1 MLNATSTA
9 RHTLGIDIGGT
20 FTDLVALDLVTGA
33 CQTAKVLTTSANPQ
47 TGVAH
52 GLAELLPRIGGGTNI
67 ARVVHATT
75 LFSNAVIER
84 KGAKTGLIT
93 TAGFRDTLELGRE
106 RKYDIYDLFL
116 RFPIPLVER
125 SLRLETPERIG
136 ADAAVLTALDE
147 AATIAAADAL
157 AAVGVE
163 SIAIAFLNAHI
174 NPAHEQTVAALV
186 GERHPGLSITLSS
199 DVSREP
205 GEFERT
211 STAVINAFIKPLAGR
226 YIDGLVSVL
235 QASGIGAPLMLMLSN
250 GGLTHV
256 QEARRVP
263 VQLLESGP
271 AAGALSAALI
281 GGAAGEDRLLAFDMG
296 GTTAKIAIV
305 DNGAPEVAYRFEAAR
320 ERRFAPGSGLPVNL
334 TTVEL
339 VEIGAGGGSI
349 ARRDTLGL
357 LKVGPESASAV
368 PGPACYGRG
377 GTEPTVT
384 DADLL
389 LGYLD
394 PAGFSSSGLTIDVAQ
409 AASATERFGKALNL
423 SSQDAALGIHEV
435 VCETMARAAQVHL
448 AKKGRDP
455 RDYTLYATGGAA
467 PVHACAVAARLGI
480 SRVIIPPAAGVA
492 SALGLAVAPARV
504 DRTAAVGGLVN
515 ALTFSTLDATYRSL
529 EANAIAVVAASAGS
543 DSQNTARRLAELR
556 YAGQG
561 AVLVVDITQALT
573 ENDPALSITLAFHA
587 AHEQAYGRR
596 LDAVPVELM
605 TARITVQAPTVPEGL
620 RPRLSEPAA
629 TDAPERARPARMA
642 GWQVP
647 RDVPV
652 YTRSALAPNQTLTG
666 AAIIEE
672 GQSTTVLPP
681 NAALSI
687 DAAGNMVID
696 ITLADGAVAGGRAT
710 GTADLDDPIHLEILW
725 NRMIAA
731 VDEAAA
737 SLLRSAFSTVVRE
750 SYDFSCVV
758 TDANGN
764 ALAQASDSIPSF
776 IGTLPDTVKHF
787 IAAFP
792 PETLSPGDVL
802 ITNDPHMGTGH
813 LPDIS
818 VCRPLYSHGI
828 LVGFAAS
835 TAHAPDIGGKIRSPE
850 PREVYEEGLQI
861 PLLKLHEAGRPNQTL
876 LSILRK
882 NVRMADQVEGDLEAQ
897 LGALAIMERRFD
909 ELIATYQL
917 SDLTALSDAV
927 RKRTETAVR
936 QAIAALPDGRYGATV
951 QTDGL
956 ADTPLEIRVE
966 VEIKGD
972 AVHIDFAGSSDQV
985 PKAVNCPLCY
995 TRAMSSYAIKAALAP
1010 ELPNNDGAL
1019 QPITVTAP
1027 QGSIVNPLHPASVG
1041 SRVLTGHYIPA
1052 LVMDALAGIAPD
1064 RVLAGAGS
1072 PIWCVNINGSQPDGS
1087 SIAGLFFFNG
1097 GMGASAQGDG
1107 LSCVSWPSNISATPA
1122 EEIEHRLPIRV
1133 LKRALRKN
1141 SGGPG
1146 QFTGGQGQ
1154 EVELEYIGSKP
1165 GVVAFLA
1172 ERTKAPANG
1181 IAGGGV
1187 GAPGRLEIDGKSVDP
1202 KIQHIV
1208 QPGSRIVMAT
1218 PGGGGY
1224 GAAAMGGVGE
1234 QQVTPV
1240 LAPEDRP
1247 LREV

>member
-9 RHTLGIDIGGT
+9 QHALGIDIGGT
-20 FTDLVALDLVTGA
+20 FTDLVALNLATGT
-33 CQTAKVLTTSANPQ
+33 CQTAKVLTTPANPQ
-47 TGVAH
+47 AGVAH
-52 GLAELLPRIGGGTNI
+52 GLAELLPMIGGSTNI
-67 ARVVHATT
+67 GRVVHATT

-125 SLRLETPERIG
+125 SLRLEIPERIG
-136 ADAAVLTALDE
+136 ADAAVLTTLDE
-147 AATIAAADAL
+147 TATIAAANAL
-157 AAVGVE
+157 AAAGVE

-174 NPAHEQTVAALV
+174 NPTHEQTVAALIS
-186 GERHPGLSITLSS
+186 ERHPGLSITLSS

-235 QASGIGAPLMLMLSN
+235 QAAGVSAPLMLMLSN

-281 GGAAGEDRLLAFDMG
+281 GGAAGEARLLAFDMG

-349 ARRDTLGL
+349 AHCDTLGL

-394 PAGFSSSGLTIDVAQ
+394 PTGFSSSGLTIDVAQ
-409 AASATERFGKALNL
+409 AASAAERIGKTLNL

-504 DRTAAVGGLVN
+504 DRTAAVGGLVY

-529 EANAIAVVAASAGS
+529 EADAITVVAASAG
-543 DSQNTARRLAELR
+543 DDALTTARRLAELR
-556 YAGQG
+556 YVGQG
-561 AVLVVDITQALT
+561 AVLVVDITQALI

-596 LDAVPVELM
+596 LDTVPVELM

-620 RPRLSEPAA
+620 RPRLSEPATA
-629 TDAPERARPARMA
+629 DTPERTRPARLA

-647 RDVPV
+647 RDVPI
-652 YTRSALAPNQTLTG
+652 YTRSALALNQILTG

-687 DAAGNMVID
+687 DDVGNMVID
-696 ITLADGAVAGGRAT
+696 IAPADGARAT
-710 GTADLDDPIHLEILW
+710 RTADLDDPIHLEILW

-758 TDANGN
+758 TDAKGN

-787 IAAFP
+787 ITAFP

-897 LGALAIMERRFD
+897 LGALAIMERRID

-917 SDLTALSDAV
+917 PDLAALSDAV

-936 QAIAALPDGRYGATV
+936 QAITALPDGRYGATV

-956 ADTPLEIRVE
+956 TDTPLEIRVE

-1052 LVMDALAGIAPD
+1052 LVMDALAGIAPA

-1087 SIAGLFFFNG
+1087 TIAGLFFFNG

-1107 LSCVSWPSNISATPA
+1107 LACVSWPSNISSTPA

-1133 LKRALRKN
+1133 LKRALREN

-1146 QFTGGQGQ
+1146 RFTGGQGQ
-1154 EVELEYIGSKP
+1154 EVELEYTGSKP

-1187 GAPGRLEIDGKSVDP
+1187 GAPGRLEIDGKPVDP
-1202 KIQHIV
+1202 KMQHIV
-1208 QPGSRIVMAT
+1208 QPGSRIMMAT

-1224 GAAAMGGVGE
+1224 GTAAMGRSG
-1234 QQVTPV
+1234 
-1240 LAPEDRP
+1240 DNR
-1247 LREV
+1247 

>member
-1 MLNATSTA
+1 MSAASTPP
-9 RHTLGIDIGGT
+9 RHAPGPRHALGIDIGGT
-20 FTDLVALDLVTGA
+20 FTDLVALDLATGI
-33 CQTAKVLTTSANPQ
+33 CQTAKVLTTPRDPQ
-47 TGVAH
+47 AGVGH
-52 GLAELLPRIGGGTNI
+52 GLAELLPRIGGGSTI

-84 KGAKTGLIT
+84 RGSNTGLIT

-116 RFPIPLVER
+116 SFPTPLVEH
-125 SLRLETPERIG
+125 SLRLETAERVTNDG
-136 ADAAVLTALDE
+136 AVLTPLDE
-147 AATIAAADAL
+147 AGVNKAADAL
-157 AAVGVE
+157 VAAGVE
-163 SIAIAFLNAHI
+163 SVAIAFLNAHV
-174 NPAHEQTVAALV
+174 NAEHEQNAARLI
-186 GERHPGLSITLSS
+186 EARHPTLSITLSS
-199 DVSREP
+199 DVSREA
-205 GEFERT
+205 GEFERS

-226 YIDGLVSVL
+226 YIDGLVAVL
-235 QASGIGAPLMLMLSN
+235 ESAGVTAPLMLMLSN

-256 QEARRVP
+256 EEARRAP

-305 DNGAPEVAYRFEAAR
+305 DDGAPEVAYSFEAAR
-320 ERRFAPGSGLPVNL
+320 ERRFAPGSGLPVNI

-349 ARRDTLGL
+349 ARRDALGL
-357 LKVGPESASAV
+357 LKVGPKSAGAV

-377 GTEPTVT
+377 GIEPTVT

-394 PAGFSSSGLTIDVAQ
+394 SAGFSSSALAIDT
-409 AASATERFGKALNL
+409 AAAAAAAERLGNSLDMSGA
-423 SSQDAALGIHEV
+423 DTALGIHEV

-467 PVHACAVAARLGI
+467 PVHACAVASRLGI

-504 DRTAAVGGLVN
+504 DRTAAVGARVNGLN
-515 ALTFSTLDATYRSL
+515 HAELDRTYRAL
-529 EANAIAVVAASAGS
+529 EDDARRVVATSAGDTAS
-543 DSQNTARRLAELR
+543 TSQRLAELR

-561 AVLVVDITQALT
+561 AVLVVDITRSLT
-573 ENDPALSITLAFHA
+573 TDEPAAAITEAFHA

-596 LDAVPVELM
+596 LDTVEVELM
-605 TARITVQAPTVPEGL
+605 TARITVLAPTVPEGL
-620 RPRLSEPAA
+620 KPRLAELGEDE
-629 TDAPERARPARMA
+629 TPERARSVRLP
-642 GWQVP
+642 GWKASRNV
-647 RDVPV
+647 RVH
-652 YTRSALAPNQTLTG
+652 TRSALPTNLTISG

-672 GQSTTVLPP
+672 GQSTTVLPG
-681 NAALSI
+681 NARLNI
-687 DAAGNMVID
+687 DGAGNLVID
-696 ITLADGAVAGGRAT
+696 IDTAENQRAAR
-710 GTADLDDPIHLEILW
+710 GSSLDDPIHLEILW

-758 TDANGN
+758 TDAEGN

-792 PETLSPGDVL
+792 PDTLSPGDVL

-818 VCRPLYSHGI
+818 VCRPLFSGSV

-850 PREVYEEGLQI
+850 PREIYEEGLQI
-861 PLLKLHEAGRPNQTL
+861 PLLKLHEAGVPNQTL
-876 LSILRK
+876 MAILRK

-897 LGALAIMERRFD
+897 LGALAIMERRID
-909 ELIATYQL
+909 ELIATYGMTDLRDL
-917 SDLTALSDAV
+917 SQAV
-927 RKRTETAVR
+927 RARTEAAVR
-936 QAIAALPDGRYGATV
+936 EAIAALPNGRYTASV
-951 QTDGL
+951 ETDGL
-956 ADTPLEIRVE
+956 ADTPLEIKVE
-966 VEIKGD
+966 VEIDGD
-972 AVHIDFAGSSDQV
+972 AVRVDFAGSSEQV

-1019 QPITVTAP
+1019 RPITLTAP
-1027 QGSIVNPLHPASVG
+1027 EGSIVNPTHPASVG
-1041 SRVLTGHYIPA
+1041 SRVLIGHYIPA

-1064 RVLAGAGS
+1064 KVLAGAGS
-1072 PIWCVNINGSQPDGS
+1072 PIWCVNINGSNAGGS
-1087 SIAGLFFFNG
+1087 PVAGLFFFNG
-1097 GMGASAQGDG
+1097 GMGASASGDG

-1133 LKRALRKN
+1133 LRRSLREG

-1146 QFTGGQGQ
+1146 AFTGGRGQ
-1154 EVELEYIGSKP
+1154 EVELEYTGAKP
-1165 GVVAFLA
+1165 GAVAFLA

-1181 IAGGGV
+1181 IAGGRR
-1187 GAPGRLEIDGKSVDP
+1187 GAPGRLEIDGKPADP
-1202 KIQHIV
+1202 KAQHLI
-1208 QPGSRIVMAT
+1208 QPGGRIVLAT

-1224 GAAAMGGVGE
+1224 GA
-1234 QQVTPV
+1234 T
-1240 LAPEDRP
+1240 
-1247 LREV
+1247 

>member
-1 MLNATSTA
+1 MPSASELP
-9 RHTLGIDIGGT
+9 RHALGIDIGGT
-20 FTDLVALDLVTGA
+20 FTDLVALDLSTGV
-33 CQTAKVLTTSANPQ
+33 CQTAKVLTTPDDPQ
-47 TGVAH
+47 AGVGH
-52 GLAELLPRIGGGTNI
+52 GLGELLPRIGGGATI
-67 ARVVHATT
+67 ARVIHATT

-84 KGAKTGLIT
+84 RGSKTGLIT

-116 RFPIPLVER
+116 GFPAPLVER
-125 SLRLETPERIG
+125 SLRVEASERIANDG
-136 ADAAVLTALDE
+136 TVLTPLDE
-147 AATIAAADAL
+147 ADVKAAADAL
-157 AAVGVE
+157 VAAGVE
-163 SIAIAFLNAHI
+163 SVAIAFLNAHV
-174 NPAHEQTVAALV
+174 NADHEQIAARLIQD
-186 GERHPGLSITLSS
+186 RHPTLTITLSS
-199 DVSREP
+199 EVSREP
-205 GEFERT
+205 GEFERG

-235 QASGIGAPLMLMLSN
+235 EGAGVRAPLMLMLSN

-256 QEARRVP
+256 AEARRVP

-305 DNGAPEVAYRFEAAR
+305 DDGAPEVTYSFEAAR
-320 ERRFAPGSGLPVNL
+320 ERRFAPGSGLPVNI

-349 ARRDTLGL
+349 ARRDALGL
-357 LKVGPESASAV
+357 LKVGPRSAGAM

-384 DADLL
+384 DADML

-394 PAGFSSSGLTIDVAQ
+394 PGGFSSSALTIDIG
-409 AASATERFGKALNL
+409 AAGIATERLGDSLDM
-423 SSQDAALGIHEV
+423 SSDDAALGIHEV

-467 PVHACAVAARLGI
+467 PVHACAVAGRLGI

-504 DRTAAVGGLVN
+504 DRTAAVGARVNGLN
-515 ALTFSTLDATYRSL
+515 YTALDSTYRSL
-529 EANAIAVVAASAGS
+529 EEDARGVVAASVGDTPS
-543 DSQNTARRLAELR
+543 TSRRLAELR

-561 AVLVVDITQALT
+561 AVLVVDITTSMAAD
-573 ENDPALSITLAFHA
+573 DPAAAITEAFHA
-587 AHEQAYGRR
+587 AHENAYGRR
-596 LDAVPVELM
+596 LDTVDVELM

-620 RPRLSEPAA
+620 KPRLGELG
-629 TDAPERARPARMA
+629 DDEAPERTRAIRLP
-642 GWQVP
+642 GWDAP
-647 RDVPV
+647 RNVRV
-652 YTRSALAPNQTLTG
+652 HTRSALPANLTISG

-672 GQSTTVLPP
+672 GQSTTVLPG
-681 NAALSI
+681 NARLTI
-687 DAAGNMVID
+687 DGAGNMVID
-696 ITLADGAVAGGRAT
+696 IDNAENQRAAGGTSLA
-710 GTADLDDPIHLEILW
+710 DPIHLEILW

-758 TDANGN
+758 TDAEGH

-792 PETLSPGDVL
+792 PDTLSQGDVL

-818 VCRPLYSHGI
+818 VCRPLFSGST

-850 PREVYEEGLQI
+850 PREIYEEGLQI
-861 PLLKLHEAGRPNQTL
+861 PLLKLHEAGVPNQTL
-876 LSILRK
+876 MSILRK

-897 LGALAIMERRFD
+897 LGALTIMERRID
-909 ELIATYQL
+909 ELIITYGLEDLRDL
-917 SDLTALSDAV
+917 SQAV
-927 RKRTETAVR
+927 RERTEAAVR
-936 QAIAALPDGRYGATV
+936 DAISALPNGRYTASV
-951 QTDGL
+951 ETDGL
-956 ADTPLEIRVE
+956 ADTPLEIKVE
-966 VEIKGD
+966 VEIDGD
-972 AVHIDFAGSSDQV
+972 EVRIDFAGSSEQV

-1019 QPITVTAP
+1019 RPITLTAP
-1027 QGSIVNPLHPASVG
+1027 QGSIVNPSHPASVG

-1064 RVLAGAGS
+1064 KVLAGAGS
-1072 PIWCVNINGSQPDGS
+1072 PIWCVNINGSRADGS
-1087 SIAGLFFFNG
+1087 PVAGLFFFNG
-1097 GMGASAQGDG
+1097 GMGASASGDG

-1133 LKRALRKN
+1133 LRRSLRAG

-1146 QFTGGQGQ
+1146 RFTGGSGQ
-1154 EVELEYIGSKP
+1154 EVELEYIGAKP
-1165 GVVAFLA
+1165 GAVAFLA
-1172 ERTKAPANG
+1172 ERTRAPANG
-1181 IAGGGV
+1181 IAGGGK
-1187 GAPGRLEIDGKSVDP
+1187 GATGRLEIDGKPADP
-1202 KIQHIV
+1202 KAQHLV
-1208 QPGSRIVMAT
+1208 QPGGRIVLAT

-1224 GAAAMGGVGE
+1224 GAA
-1234 QQVTPV
+1234 
-1240 LAPEDRP
+1240 
-1247 LREV
+1247 

>member
-1 MLNATSTA
+1 MSNSPATP
-9 RHTLGIDIGGT
+9 RHALGIDIGGT
-20 FTDLVALDLVTGA
+20 FTDLVALNLETGV
-33 CQTAKVLTTSANPQ
+33 CQTAKVLTTPADPQ
-47 TGVAH
+47 AGVGH
-52 GLAELLPRIGGGTNI
+52 GIEELLPKIGGGATVV
-67 ARVVHATT
+67 RVVHATT

-84 KGAKTGLIT
+84 RGAKTGLIT
-93 TAGFRDTLELGRE
+93 TAGFRDALELGRE

-116 RFPIPLVER
+116 EFPKPLVER
-125 SLRLETPERIG
+125 PLRLEATERIASDG
-136 ADAAVLTALDE
+136 TVLTALDE
-147 AATIAAADAL
+147 ASVIEAADAL
-157 AAVGVE
+157 AEAGVE
-163 SIAIAFLNAHI
+163 SIAIAFLNAHV
-174 NPAHEQTVAALV
+174 NDAHERAAADSIAA
-186 GERHPGLSITLSS
+186 RHPDLSVTLSS
-199 DVSREP
+199 EVSRES
-205 GEFERT
+205 GEFERG

-235 QASGIGAPLMLMLSN
+235 RASGIPAPLMLMLSN
-250 GGLTHV
+250 GGLTHAE
-256 QEARRVP
+256 EARRVP

-305 DNGAPEVAYRFEAAR
+305 DDGAPEVAYSFEAAR
-320 ERRFAPGSGLPVNL
+320 ERRFAPGSGLPVNI

-349 ARRDTLGL
+349 ARRDSLGL
-357 LKVGPESASAV
+357 LKVGPRSASAV

-377 GTEPTVT
+377 GTEATVT

-394 PAGFSSSGLTIDVAQ
+394 PAGFSSSALTIDTS
-409 AASATERFGKALNL
+409 AADAAATRLGESLGMTGP
-423 SSQDAALGIHEV
+423 DTALGIHEV

-467 PVHACAVAARLGI
+467 PVHACAVAGRLGI

-504 DRTAAVGGLVN
+504 DRTAAVAGRVN
-515 ALTFSTLDATYRSL
+515 ALRYDDLDHVYRDL
-529 EANAIAVVAASAGS
+529 EEDARVVVAASAGKAEITS
-543 DSQNTARRLAELR
+543 TRLAELR

-561 AVLVVDITQALT
+561 AVLVVDITQALASD
-573 ENDPALSITLAFHA
+573 NPAAAITDAFHEV
-587 AHEQAYGRR
+587 HEHAYGRR
-596 LDAVPVELM
+596 LDAVEVELM
-605 TARITVQAPTVPEGL
+605 TARVTLQAPTVPAGL
-620 RPRLSEPAA
+620 RPRLGSQTETEA
-629 TDAPERARPARMA
+629 TERARDVRLPGWEAARSV
-642 GWQVP
+642 QVH
-647 RDVPV
+647 
-652 YTRSALAPNQTLTG
+652 TRSALPANRAIDG

-672 GQSTTVLPP
+672 GQSTTVLPG
-681 NAALSI
+681 NARMEI

-696 ITLADGAVAGGRAT
+696 INTAENRRAARET
-710 GTADLDDPIHLEILW
+710 SLDDPIHLEILW

-758 TDANGN
+758 TDAEGN

-792 PETLSPGDVL
+792 PETLAPGDVL

-818 VCRPLYSHGI
+818 VCRPLFSGDK

-850 PREVYEEGLQI
+850 PREIFEEGLQI
-861 PLLKLHEAGRPNQTL
+861 PLLKLHEAGVVNQTL
-876 LSILRK
+876 MAFLRT
-882 NVRMADQVEGDLEAQ
+882 NVRVPDQVEGDLEAQ
-897 LGALAIMERRFD
+897 LGALAIMERRID
-909 ELIATYQL
+909 ELIATYGL
-917 SDLTALSDAV
+917 SDLSDLSRAV
-927 RKRTETAVR
+927 RSRTEAAVR
-936 QAIAALPDGRYGATV
+936 DAIAALPDGRYSATV
-951 QTDGL
+951 ATDGL
-956 ADTPLEIRVE
+956 ADAPLEIRVE
-966 VEIKGD
+966 VEVDGD
-972 AVHIDFAGSSDQV
+972 AVRIDFAGSSEQV

-1019 QPITVTAP
+1019 RPISLTAP
-1027 QGSIVNPLHPASVG
+1027 EGSIVNPQHPASVG

-1064 RVLAGAGS
+1064 KVLAGAGS
-1072 PIWCVNINGSQPDGS
+1072 PIWCVNINGSNPDGS
-1087 SIAGLFFFNG
+1087 PAAGLFFFNG
-1097 GMGASAQGDG
+1097 GMGASASGDG
-1107 LSCVSWPSNISATPA
+1107 LSCVSWPSNISTTPA

-1133 LKRALRKN
+1133 LRRSLREG

-1146 QFTGGQGQ
+1146 AFTGGRGQ
-1154 EVELEYIGSKP
+1154 EVELEYIGARP
-1165 GVVAFLA
+1165 GAVAFLA

-1181 IAGGGV
+1181 IAGGGQ
-1187 GAPGRLEIDGKSVDP
+1187 GAPGRLEIDGQTADP
-1202 KIQHIV
+1202 KAQHLV
-1208 QPGSRIVMAT
+1208 KPGSRIILAT

-1224 GAAAMGGVGE
+1224 GAPS
-1234 QQVTPV
+1234 Q
-1240 LAPEDRP
+1240 
-1247 LREV
+1247 

>member
-1 MLNATSTA
+1 MSHASESPLRSP
-9 RHTLGIDIGGT
+9 RHALGIDIGGT
-20 FTDLVALDLVTGA
+20 FTDLVALDLATGV
-33 CQTAKVLTTSANPQ
+33 CQTAKVLTTPDDPQ
-47 TGVAH
+47 AGVGH
-52 GLAELLPRIGGGTNI
+52 GLEELLPRIGGGATI
-67 ARVVHATT
+67 ARVIHATT

-84 KGAKTGLIT
+84 RGSKTGLIT

-116 RFPIPLVER
+116 GFPTPLVER
-125 SLRLETPERIG
+125 SLRLETTERITNDG
-136 ADAAVLTALDE
+136 AVLKRLDE
-147 AATIAAADAL
+147 AAVIDACDTLVAA
-157 AAVGVE
+157 GVE
-163 SIAIAFLNAHI
+163 SVAIAFLNAHI
-174 NPAHEQTVAALV
+174 NADHEQKAAELV
-186 GERHPGLSITLSS
+186 RDRHPTLSITLSS
-199 DVSREP
+199 EVSREP
-205 GEFERT
+205 GEFERS

-235 QASGIGAPLMLMLSN
+235 QDAGVSAPLMLMLSN

-256 QEARRVP
+256 AEARRVP

-305 DNGAPEVAYRFEAAR
+305 DDGAPEVAYSFEAAR

-349 ARRDTLGL
+349 ARRDALGL
-357 LKVGPESASAV
+357 LKVGPRSASAV

-377 GTEPTVT
+377 GTEATVT
-384 DADLL
+384 DADML

-394 PAGFSSSGLTIDVAQ
+394 PAGFSSSALTVDI
-409 AASATERFGKALNL
+409 AAAGIAAERLGESLDMSSADT
-423 SSQDAALGIHEV
+423 ALGIHEV

-467 PVHACAVAARLGI
+467 PVHACAVAGRLGI

-504 DRTAAVGGLVN
+504 DRTAAVGARVNGLSY
-515 ALTFSTLDATYRSL
+515 TDLDRTYRVL
-529 EANAIAVVAASAGS
+529 EDDARAVVAASAGDAS
-543 DSQNTARRLAELR
+543 SISQRLAELR

-561 AVLVVDITQALT
+561 AVLVVDITASMT
-573 ENDPALSITLAFHA
+573 TDDPAAAITEVFHL
-587 AHEQAYGRR
+587 AHEIAYGRR
-596 LDAVPVELM
+596 LDTVEVELM

-620 RPRLSEPAA
+620 KPRLAEPGEDEAL
-629 TDAPERARPARMA
+629 ERTRAVRLP
-642 GWQVP
+642 GWDTP
-647 RDVPV
+647 RDVQV
-652 YTRSALAPNQTLTG
+652 HTRSALPANLTISG

-672 GQSTTVLPP
+672 GQSTTVLPG
-681 NAALSI
+681 NARLTI
-687 DAAGNMVID
+687 DGAGNMVID
-696 ITLADGAVAGGRAT
+696 IDTSANQRAAGDAS
-710 GTADLDDPIHLEILW
+710 LDDPIHLEILW

-758 TDANGN
+758 TDAEGH

-792 PETLSPGDVL
+792 PDTLSPGDVL
-802 ITNDPHMGTGH
+802 ITNDPYMGTGH

-818 VCRPLYSHGI
+818 VCRPLFSGSI

-850 PREVYEEGLQI
+850 PREIYEEGLQI
-861 PLLKLHEAGRPNQTL
+861 PLLKLHEAGVPNQTL
-876 LSILRK
+876 MAILRK
-882 NVRMADQVEGDLEAQ
+882 NVRVADQVEGDLEAQ
-897 LGALAIMERRFD
+897 LGALTIMERRID
-909 ELIATYQL
+909 ELITTYGLTDLRDL
-917 SDLTALSDAV
+917 SLAV
-927 RKRTETAVR
+927 RARTEAAVR
-936 QAIAALPDGRYGATV
+936 AAIAALPDGRYAARV
-951 QTDGL
+951 ETDGL
-956 ADTPLEIRVE
+956 ADTRLEINVE
-966 VEIKGD
+966 VEIAGD
-972 AVHIDFAGSSDQV
+972 AVRIDFAGSSEQV

-1019 QPITVTAP
+1019 RPITLTAP
-1027 QGSIVNPLHPASVG
+1027 EGSIVNPSPPASVG

-1064 RVLAGAGS
+1064 KVLAGAGS
-1072 PIWCVNINGSQPDGS
+1072 PIWCVNINGSRADGTPA
-1087 SIAGLFFFNG
+1087 AGLFFFNG
-1097 GMGASAQGDG
+1097 GMGASASGDG

-1133 LKRALRKN
+1133 IRRSLREG

-1146 QFTGGQGQ
+1146 AFTGGRGQ
-1154 EVELEYIGSKP
+1154 EVELEYTGSKP
-1165 GVVAFLA
+1165 GAVAFLA

-1181 IAGGGV
+1181 IAGGGK
-1187 GAPGRLEIDGKSVDP
+1187 GAPGRLEIDGKPADP
-1202 KIQHIV
+1202 KAQHLI
-1208 QPGSRIVMAT
+1208 QPGSRIVLAT

-1224 GAAAMGGVGE
+1224 GV
-1234 QQVTPV
+1234 V
-1240 LAPEDRP
+1240 
-1247 LREV
+1247 

>member
-1 MLNATSTA
+1 MAPTSSPPLHA
-9 RHTLGIDIGGT
+9 LGIDIGGT
-20 FTDLVALDLVTGA
+20 FTDLVALDLSTGI
-33 CQTAKVLTTSANPQ
+33 CQTAKVLTTPEDPQ
-47 TGVAH
+47 AGVGN
-52 GLAELLPRIGGGTNI
+52 GLGDLTDRIGGGGNV

-75 LFSNAVIER
+75 LFSNALIER
-84 KGAKTGLIT
+84 RGATTGLIT
-93 TAGFRDTLELGRE
+93 TEGFRDTLELGRE

-116 RFPIPLVER
+116 GFPAPLVER
-125 SLRLETPERIG
+125 SMRLEAAERISTTG
-136 ADAAVLTALDE
+136 AVLTPLDE
-147 AATIAAADAL
+147 AGVIAAADAL
-157 AAVGVE
+157 VADGVE
-163 SIAIAFLNAHI
+163 SVAIAFLNAHI
-174 NPAHEQTVAALV
+174 NSEHEERAAALIQS
-186 GERHPGLSITLSS
+186 RHPTLSLTLSS
-199 DVSREP
+199 DVSRES

-235 QASGIGAPLMLMLSN
+235 RNAGISAPLMLMLSN

-256 QEARRVP
+256 DEARRVP

-305 DNGAPEVAYRFEAAR
+305 DDGAPEVTFSFEAAL
-320 ERRFAPGSGLPVNL
+320 ERRFAPGSGLPVNI

-349 ARRDTLGL
+349 ASRDALGL
-357 LKVGPESASAV
+357 LKVGPRSASSV

-377 GTEPTVT
+377 GIEPTVT

-394 PAGFSSSGLTIDVAQ
+394 PAGFSSSALTIDVN
-409 AASATERFGKALNL
+409 AARTAAEHLGARLEMTGPAT
-423 SSQDAALGIHEV
+423 ALGIHEV

-467 PVHACAVAARLGI
+467 PVHACAVAGRLGI

-504 DRTAAVGGLVN
+504 DRTASVGGHVL
-515 ALTFSTLDATYRSL
+515 TLDYSVLNQTYAAL
-529 EANAIAVVAASAGS
+529 EADASKVVVASAGDAKS
-543 DSQNTARRLAELR
+543 TSRRFAELR

-573 ENDPALSITLAFHA
+573 ESLPAAAITEAFHA
-587 AHEQAYGRR
+587 AHEHAYGRR
-596 LDAVPVELM
+596 LDSVAVELM
-605 TARITVQAPTVPEGL
+605 TARITVQAPTVSQDL
-620 RPRLSEPAA
+620 KPRLAEAGSDE
-629 TDAPERARPARMA
+629 TPERARPVRLPGWDNARA
-642 GWQVP
+642 V
-647 RDVPV
+647 RVH
-652 YTRSALAPNQTLTG
+652 TRSALPTNLTISG

-672 GQSTTVLPP
+672 GQSTTVLPA
-681 NAALSI
+681 NACMTI
-687 DAAGNMVID
+687 DGAGNMVID
-696 ITLADGAVAGGRAT
+696 INTDENRRA
-710 GTADLDDPIHLEILW
+710 AAMARLDDPIHLEILW

-758 TDANGN
+758 TDTDGN

-792 PETLSPGDVL
+792 AETLAPGDVL

-813 LPDIS
+813 LPDIC
-818 VCRPLYSHGI
+818 VCRPLFSGTT

-850 PREVYEEGLQI
+850 PREIYEEGLQI
-861 PLLKLHEAGRPNQTL
+861 PLLKLYDAGVANQTL
-876 LSILRK
+876 LAILRK

-897 LGALAIMERRFD
+897 LGALAIMERRIN
-909 ELIATYQL
+909 ELIATYGLPDLKDL
-917 SDLTALSDAV
+917 SRAV
-927 RKRTETAVR
+927 RDRTEAAVR
-936 QAIAALPDGRYGATV
+936 DAITALPDGRYTAAV

-956 ADTPLEIRVE
+956 ADTPLEIKVE
-966 VEIKGD
+966 VEIEGD
-972 AVHIDFAGSSDQV
+972 EVRIDFAGSSDQV
-985 PKAVNCPLCY
+985 AKAVNCPLCY

-1019 QPITVTAP
+1019 RPITLTAP
-1027 QGSIVNPLHPASVG
+1027 EGSIVNPLHPASVG

-1064 RVLAGAGS
+1064 KVLAGAGS
-1072 PIWCVNINGSQPDGS
+1072 PIWCVNINGSKPDGS
-1087 SIAGLFFFNG
+1087 PVAGLFFFNG
-1097 GMGASAQGDG
+1097 GMGASASEDG

-1133 LKRALRKN
+1133 LRRTLREG

-1146 QFTGGQGQ
+1146 QFVGGRGQ
-1154 EVELEYIGSKP
+1154 EVELEYIGAKP
-1165 GVVAFLA
+1165 GAVAFLA

-1181 IAGGGV
+1181 IAGGGQGAV
-1187 GAPGRLEIDGKSVDP
+1187 GKLEIDGKRADP
-1202 KIQHIV
+1202 KAQHLV
-1208 QPGSRIVMAT
+1208 QPGSRIVLAT

-1224 GAAAMGGVGE
+1224 GVA
-1234 QQVTPV
+1234 
-1240 LAPEDRP
+1240 
-1247 LREV
+1247 

>member
-1 MLNATSTA
+1 MSDTPATS
-9 RHTLGIDIGGT
+9 RHALGIDIGGT
-20 FTDLVALDLVTGA
+20 FTDLVALNLETGI
-33 CQTAKVLTTSANPQ
+33 CQTAKVLTTPADPQ
-47 TGVAH
+47 AGVGH
-52 GLAELLPRIGGGTNI
+52 GIEELLPKIGGGGSVV
-67 ARVVHATT
+67 RVVHATT

-84 KGAKTGLIT
+84 RGAKTGLIT
-93 TAGFRDTLELGRE
+93 TEGFRDVLELGRE

-116 RFPIPLVER
+116 EFPAPLVEPA
-125 SLRLETPERIG
+125 LRLEAKERIASDG
-136 ADAAVLTALDE
+136 EVLTPLDE
-147 AATIAAADAL
+147 AGVITAADRLVEA
-157 AAVGVE
+157 GVE
-163 SIAIAFLNAHI
+163 SVAIAFLNAHV
-174 NPAHEQTVAALV
+174 NDTHERAAADLITA
-186 GERHPGLSITLSS
+186 RHPGLSVTLSS
-199 DVSREP
+199 EVSRES
-205 GEFERT
+205 GEFERG
-211 STAVINAFIKPLAGR
+211 STAAINAFIKPLAGR

-235 QASGIGAPLMLMLSN
+235 RDAGVGAPLMLMLSN
-250 GGLTHV
+250 GGLTHAE
-256 QEARRVP
+256 EARRVP

-305 DNGAPEVAYRFEAAR
+305 DDGAPEVAYSFEAAR
-320 ERRFAPGSGLPVNL
+320 ERRFAPGSGLPVNI

-349 ARRDTLGL
+349 ARRDPLGL
-357 LKVGPESASAV
+357 LKVGPRSASAV

-394 PAGFSSSGLTIDVAQ
+394 PAGFSSSALTIDVG
-409 AASATERFGKALNL
+409 AADTAAARLGESLDMTSADT
-423 SSQDAALGIHEV
+423 ALGIHEV

-467 PVHACAVAARLGI
+467 PVHACAVAGRLGI

-504 DRTAAVGGLVN
+504 DRTAAVAGRVN
-515 ALTFSTLDATYRSL
+515 ALRLADLERIYQKLENDAGK
-529 EANAIAVVAASAGS
+529 VVKASAG
-543 DSQNTARRLAELR
+543 NTEATSTRLAELR

-561 AVLVVDITQALT
+561 AVLVVDITQCLAAS
-573 ENDPALSITLAFHA
+573 DPAAAITEAFHN
-587 AHEQAYGRR
+587 AHENAYGRR
-596 LDAVPVELM
+596 LDAVEVELM
-605 TARITVQAPTVPEGL
+605 TARVSVQAPTVPAGL
-620 RPRLSEPAA
+620 QPRLGEQGDDEAA
-629 TDAPERARPARMA
+629 ERAREVRLP
-642 GWQVP
+642 GWDGP
-647 RDVPV
+647 RPV
-652 YTRSALAPNQTLTG
+652 RVHTRSALPANLKING
-666 AAIIEE
+666 AAVIEE
-672 GQSTTVLPP
+672 GQSTTVLPDG
-681 NAALSI
+681 ARMTI
-687 DAAGNMVID
+687 DAASNMVID
-696 ITLADGAVAGGRAT
+696 INAATRAGASRDT
-710 GTADLDDPIHLEILW
+710 SLENPIHLEILW

-758 TDANGN
+758 TDAEGH

-792 PETLSPGDVL
+792 PETLAPGDVL

-818 VCRPLYSHGI
+818 VCRPLFSGETLI
-828 LVGFAAS
+828 GFAAS

-850 PREVYEEGLQI
+850 PREIFEEGLQI
-861 PLLKLHEAGRPNQTL
+861 PLLKLHEAGVPNQTL
-876 LSILRK
+876 MAFLRT
-882 NVRMADQVEGDLEAQ
+882 NVRVPDQVEGDLEAQ
-897 LGALAIMERRFD
+897 LGALAIMERRMD
-909 ELIATYQL
+909 ELIKTYGLTDLAEL
-917 SDLTALSDAV
+917 SRAV
-927 RKRTETAVR
+927 CTRTETAVR
-936 QAIAALPDGRYGATV
+936 GAIAALPDGRYAASVT
-951 QTDGL
+951 TDGL
-956 ADTPLEIRVE
+956 ADVPLEIKVE
-966 VEIKGD
+966 VEVAGD
-972 AVHIDFAGSSDQV
+972 EVRIDFAGSSEQV

-1019 QPITVTAP
+1019 RPISLTAP
-1027 QGSIVNPLHPASVG
+1027 EGSIVNPLHPASVG

-1064 RVLAGAGS
+1064 KVLAGAGS
-1072 PIWCVNINGSQPDGS
+1072 PIWCVNINGSNPDGS
-1087 SIAGLFFFNG
+1087 PAAGLFFFNG
-1097 GMGASAQGDG
+1097 GMGASASGDG
-1107 LSCVSWPSNISATPA
+1107 LSCVSWPSNISTTPA

-1133 LKRALRKN
+1133 LRRSLREG

-1146 QFTGGQGQ
+1146 AFTGGRGQ
-1154 EVELEYIGSKP
+1154 EVELEYIGARP
-1165 GVVAFLA
+1165 GAVAFLA

-1181 IAGGGV
+1181 IAGGGQ
-1187 GAPGRLEIDGKSVDP
+1187 GAPGRLEIDGKTADP
-1202 KIQHIV
+1202 KAQHLV
-1208 QPGSRIVMAT
+1208 NPGSRIVLAT

-1224 GAAAMGGVGE
+1224 GAA
-1234 QQVTPV
+1234 
-1240 LAPEDRP
+1240 
-1247 LREV
+1247 

>member
-1 MLNATSTA
+1 MPDTPTPP
-9 RHTLGIDIGGT
+9 RHALGIDIGGT
-20 FTDLVALDLVTGA
+20 FTDLVALDLATGI
-33 CQTAKVLTTSANPQ
+33 CQTAKVLTTPDDPQ
-47 TGVAH
+47 AGVGH
-52 GLAELLPRIGGGTNI
+52 GITELLPGIGGGATI

-84 KGAKTGLIT
+84 RGAKTALIT
-93 TAGFRDTLELGRE
+93 TMGFRDTLELGRE

-116 RFPIPLVER
+116 SFPSPLVER
-125 SLRLETPERIG
+125 SMRLETAERIA
-136 ADAAVLTALDE
+136 ADGTILTPLDE
-147 AATIAAADAL
+147 AGVVEAADKL
-157 AAVGVE
+157 VAAGAE
-163 SIAIAFLNAHI
+163 SIAVAFLNAHVDSR
-174 NPAHEQTVAALV
+174 HEERAGTLIRS
-186 GERHPGLSITLSS
+186 RHPDLSVTLSS
-199 DVSREP
+199 EVSRES

-235 QASGIGAPLMLMLSN
+235 RSAGVTAPLMLMLSN

-256 QEARRVP
+256 EEARRVP

-281 GGAAGEDRLLAFDMG
+281 GGAAGENRLLAFDMG

-305 DNGAPEVAYRFEAAR
+305 DDGAPEVAYSFEAAR
-320 ERRFAPGSGLPVNL
+320 ERRFAPGSGLPVNI

-357 LKVGPESASAV
+357 LKVGPRSASAV

-384 DADLL
+384 DADML

-394 PAGFSSSGLTIDVAQ
+394 PAGFSSSALTIDVD
-409 AASATERFGKALNL
+409 AARVAAERLGDSLEMTGPAT
-423 SSQDAALGIHEV
+423 ALGIHEV

-467 PVHACAVAARLGI
+467 PVHACAVAGRLGI

-492 SALGLAVAPARV
+492 SALGLAVAPARA
-504 DRTAAVGGLVN
+504 DRTAAVGARVHGLSFTELN
-515 ALTFSTLDATYRSL
+515 RTYEALEDDARK
-529 EANAIAVVAASAGS
+529 VVVASAGDAVS
-543 DSQNTARRLAELR
+543 TTQRLAELR

-561 AVLVVDITQALT
+561 AVLVVDITSSLKQA
-573 ENDPALSITLAFHA
+573 DPAATITEAFHV
-587 AHEQAYGRR
+587 AHEHAYGRR
-596 LDAVPVELM
+596 LDSVPVELM
-605 TARITVQAPTVPEGL
+605 TARITMQAPTVPSGL
-620 RPRLSEPAA
+620 TPRLAEPGED
-629 TDAPERARPARMA
+629 DAPERARPVRLPGWEDARA
-642 GWQVP
+642 V
-647 RDVPV
+647 RVH
-652 YTRSALAPNQTLTG
+652 TRSALPANLTISG

-672 GQSTTVLPP
+672 GQSTTVLPTK
-681 NAALSI
+681 ARLTI
-687 DAAGNMVID
+687 DGAGNMVID
-696 ITLADGAVAGGRAT
+696 IDTTDNQRAAAST
-710 GTADLDDPIHLEILW
+710 SLDDPIHLEILW

-758 TDANGN
+758 TDAEGF

-818 VCRPLYSHGI
+818 VCRPLFSGSA

-850 PREVYEEGLQI
+850 PREIYEEGLQI
-861 PLLKLHEAGRPNQTL
+861 PLLKLHEAGVPNQTL
-876 LSILRK
+876 MAILRK

-897 LGALAIMERRFD
+897 LGALAIMERRID
-909 ELIATYQL
+909 ELIATYGLTDL
-917 SDLTALSDAV
+917 SELSSAV
-927 RKRTETAVR
+927 RERTEAAVR
-936 QAIAALPDGRYGATV
+936 QAITALPDGHYAARV
-951 QTDGL
+951 ETDGL
-956 ADTPLEIRVE
+956 TDTP
-966 VEIKGD
+966 VEIKVAVEIAGD
-972 AVHIDFAGSSDQV
+972 EVRIDFAGSSEQV
-985 PKAVNCPLCY
+985 AKAVNCPLCY

-1019 QPITVTAP
+1019 RAITLIAP
-1027 QGSIVNPLHPASVG
+1027 EGSIVNPLHPASVG

-1064 RVLAGAGS
+1064 KVLAGAGS

-1087 SIAGLFFFNG
+1087 PVAGLFFYNG
-1097 GMGASAQGDG
+1097 GMGASASGDG
-1107 LSCVSWPSNISATPA
+1107 LSCVSWPSNISTTPA

-1133 LKRALRKN
+1133 IRRSLREG

-1146 QFTGGQGQ
+1146 QFTGGSGQ
-1154 EVELEYIGSKP
+1154 EVELEYTGSKP
-1165 GVVAFLA
+1165 GAVAFLA
-1172 ERTKAPANG
+1172 ERIKAPANG
-1181 IAGGGV
+1181 IAGGGQ
-1187 GAPGRLEIDGKSVDP
+1187 GAPGRLEIDGKPADP
-1202 KIQHIV
+1202 KAQHLV
-1208 QPGSRIVMAT
+1208 QPGSRIVLAT

-1224 GAAAMGGVGE
+1224 GPA
-1234 QQVTPV
+1234 
-1240 LAPEDRP
+1240 
-1247 LREV
+1247 

>member
-1 MLNATSTA
+1 MSKPPGNAGHA
-9 RHTLGIDIGGT
+9 LGIDIGGT
-20 FTDLVALDLVTGA
+20 FTDLVALDLSSGV
-33 CQTAKVLTTSANPQ
+33 CRTAKVPTTPEDPRA
-47 TGVAH
+47 GVGH
-52 GLAELLPRIGGGTNI
+52 GIAELLPKIGGGQKI
-67 ARVVHATT
+67 SRVVHATT
-75 LFSNAVIER
+75 LLSNAVIER
-84 KGAKTGLIT
+84 RGARTGLIT

-116 RFPIPLVER
+116 EFPAPLTDR
-125 SLRLETPERIG
+125 SLRLEAKERIAG
-136 ADAAVLTALDE
+136 DGSVLIPLDE
-147 AATIAAADAL
+147 NAVIKAADKLVTA
-157 AAVGVE
+157 GVE
-163 SIAIAFLNAHI
+163 SIAVVFLNAHV
-174 NPAHEQTVAALV
+174 NAAHEERAAKLIAA
-186 GERHPGLSITLSS
+186 RHPGLSVSLSS
-199 DVSREP
+199 EVSREP
-205 GEFERT
+205 GEFERG
-211 STAVINAFIKPLAGR
+211 STAVINAYIKPLAGA

-235 QASGIGAPLMLMLSN
+235 RDAGIRAPLMLMLSN
-250 GGLTHV
+250 GGLTHAA
-256 QEARRVP
+256 EARRVP

-281 GGAAGEDRLLAFDMG
+281 GGGAGEKRLLAFDMG

-305 DNGAPEVAYRFEAAR
+305 DDGEPEVAYRFEAAR
-320 ERRFAPGSGLPVNL
+320 ERRFAPGSGLPVNI

-349 ARRDTLGL
+349 AQRDPLGL
-357 LKVGPESASAV
+357 LKVGPRSAGAE

-394 PAGFSSSGLTIDVAQ
+394 PDGFSSSAISIDTAAAEA
-409 AASATERFGKALNL
+409 AASRLGKKL
-423 SSQDAALGIHEV
+423 SMTGADTALGIHEV

-467 PVHACAVAARLGI
+467 PVHACAVAGRLGI

-504 DRTAAVGGLVN
+504 DRTRAVGSRVAGLDF
-515 ALTFSTLDATYRSL
+515 AAL
-529 EANAIAVVAASAGS
+529 EALYLELEADAGAVVKDSAGTS
-543 DSQNTARRLAELR
+543 KRTSTRLGEMR

-561 AVLVVDITQALT
+561 AVLVIDLTAALKEKDPAEALT
-573 ENDPALSITLAFHA
+573 EAFHA
-587 AHEQAYGRR
+587 ANEQAHGRR
-596 LDAVPVELM
+596 LEAVPVELM
-605 TARITVQAPTVPEGL
+605 TARVTVQAPTVPEGL
-620 RPRLSEPAA
+620 RPRLGAQDDSER
-629 TDAPERARPARMA
+629 PERARDVRLPGWERARS
-642 GWQVP
+642 V
-647 RDVPV
+647 RVH
-652 YTRSALAPNQTLTG
+652 TRSALPANVTIKG

-672 GQSTTVLPP
+672 GQSTTVLP
-681 NAALSI
+681 AHARLAI
-687 DAAGNMVID
+687 DGAGNMVID
-696 ITLADGAVAGGRAT
+696 INTAEDRQAARKADF
-710 GTADLDDPIHLEILW
+710 DDPIHLEILW

-758 TDANGN
+758 TDAEGN

-787 IAAFP
+787 ITAFP
-792 PETLSPGDVL
+792 PASLVPGDVL

-818 VCRPLYSHGI
+818 VCRPLFSGGT

-850 PREVYEEGLQI
+850 PREIFEEGLQI
-861 PLLKLHEAGRPNQTL
+861 PLLKLFEAGEPNRTL
-876 LSILRK
+876 LAFLRT
-882 NVRMADQVEGDLEAQ
+882 NVRVPDQVEGDLEAQ
-897 LGALAIMERRFD
+897 LGALAIMEMRID
-909 ELIATYQL
+909 ELISTYGLADLHDL
-917 SDLTALSDAV
+917 SRAV
-927 RKRTETAVR
+927 RERTEAAVR
-936 QAIAALPDGRYGATV
+936 AAVSALPDGRYAATV
-951 QTDGL
+951 NTDGL

-966 VEIKGD
+966 VEIDGD
-972 AVHIDFAGSSDQV
+972 EVRIDFAGSSEQV

-1019 QPITVTAP
+1019 RAITITAP
-1027 QGSIVNPLHPASVG
+1027 EGSIVNPRRPASVG

-1064 RVLAGAGS
+1064 KVLAGAGS
-1072 PIWCVNINGSQPDGS
+1072 PIWCVNINGSNADGS
-1087 SIAGLFFFNG
+1087 PAAGLFFFNG
-1097 GMGASAQGDG
+1097 GMGASATGNG
-1107 LSCVSWPSNISATPA
+1107 LSCVSWPSNISTTPA

-1133 LKRALRKN
+1133 LRRKIRAK

-1146 QFTGGQGQ
+1146 AFTGGHGQ
-1154 EVELEYIGSKP
+1154 EVELEYTGARP
-1165 GVVAFLA
+1165 GAVAFLA
-1172 ERTKAPANG
+1172 ERTRTPAKG
-1181 IAGGGV
+1181 IAGGGK
-1187 GAPGRLEIDGKSVDP
+1187 GAPGRLEIDGAPADP
-1202 KIQHIV
+1202 KAQHIIR
-1208 QPGSRIVMAT
+1208 PGARILLAT

-1224 GAAAMGGVGE
+1224 GAK
-1234 QQVTPV
+1234 
-1240 LAPEDRP
+1240 
-1247 LREV
+1247 